1 MTITVAMNSAYAHLN
16 GSRAHNVK
24 DGGVS
29 RERSMIV
36 DITFSA
42 GQNYVTGGNTIDFSK
57 VGFKT
62 VYYCEVMQK
71 SYVPEVSYVVASG
84 NNAAT
89 GLLKV
94 WDVNGSQLSN
104 GSTATQSMTLTVLIR
119 GN

>member
-1 MTITVAMNSAYAHLN
+1 MTITVAMNSIYAHLN

-36 DITFSA
+36 DITFDSA
-42 GQNYVTGGNTIDFSK
+42 QNYVTGGNTIDFSK

-71 SYVPEVSYVVASG
+71 SYVPEVSYIVASG

-94 WDVNGSQLSN
+94 WDSSGAQLAN
-104 GSTATQSMTLTVLIR
+104 NSTATQSMTLTVLIR